1 MRIEN
6 DGATLILI
14 TGQER
19 SLPIKINASRDL
31 CAVTFSADGKH
42 LLSGGRD
49 QNVQVWRVLDGQR
62 VATIKAKDVL
72 CLAVSKN
79 GKWIAGGRFCGDVF
93 VWDAETYKRVWDY
106 WEDSS
111 IEALDFSSD
120 STKFVSGSWDGTA
133 TVWDVASGEKIWTL
147 QHKRPAVTAVKFSS
161 DGDRIATAIY
171 KGSVRVS
178 GCGCNNGQLLVD
190 IPATVTCWQNN
201 GLRWFNNHIFVVSDN
216 KIEQLDPST
225 GSIVSEWAVPNSNYY
240 SCIAIPRDGEFIA
253 CSTSRSVTFWDL
265 STHWQIDIIEY
276 TEDICS
282 IALSPDNRSLAIGG
296 GYGTIITKDLSHIIV
311 STYPDWTMTCLIP
324 CSSSPSSHLRSTL
337 QELGIQ
343 INDAALHAWKNDHL
357 KDAEALLTTAIHQNQ
372 HPGYHFLAARAL
384 VRARLQHWDQA
395 LVDAQTVLL
404 ALLSHSLTLTP
415 TRTKAIDAQPSRIAY
430 IAKCL
435 AHVGKGEKDKAY
447 LTCDVAFEHSHSSPI
462 PIPLPIKVC
471 IPALGLGSTANPF

>member
-1 MRIEN
+1 MCN
-6 DGATLILI
+6 DPHKGGAMIKWEEGVRTTASPLTLILVSLDCVV
-14 TGQER
+14 TSSTMTER

-147 QHKRPAVTAVKFSS
+147 QHKRPAMTAVKFSS

-216 KIEQLDPST
+216 KIKQLDPST

-253 CSTSRSVTFWDL
+253 CSTSRSVIFWDL

-296 GYGTIITKDLSHIIV
+296 GYGTIITKDLSHII
-311 STYPDWTMTCLIP
+311 
-324 CSSSPSSHLRSTL
+324 
-337 QELGIQ
+337 ELGIQ

-395 LVDAQTVLL
+395 LVDAQT
-404 ALLSHSLTLTP
+404 
-415 TRTKAIDAQPSRIAY
+415 AIDAQPSRIAY